1 MDNGVITVRTR
12 TVWEGK
18 PPANWSARWSLCT
31 TKDLPTVKSL
41 EQLYDFVK
49 SNCKEDVHRMGWDD
63 GLKAMQKGSEARFCA
78 SVLLAKASNGMMDK
92 SVVPHINALTWGVD
106 LSLDILANTE
116 YCARL
121 LRRTSKWLKNGVV
134 VSDLARYL
142 IEAGRE
148 ISRDF
153 KFYVGLREFGHKTT
167 ALLIWGWLEETTMVP
182 VDSHVRNFTRCF
194 GWTNGLSEDEIA
206 FQLVQWVPVGFLVS
220 FNDMLGTLG
229 QYLMTSK
236 RGANNR
242 LRATHHGR
250 LRSLLNIAPAEIK
263 KLLERLR

>member
-1 MDNGVITVRTR
+1 
-12 TVWEGK
+12 
-18 PPANWSARWSLCT
+18 
-31 TKDLPTVKSL
+31 
-41 EQLYDFVK
+41 
-49 SNCKEDVHRMGWDD
+49 
-63 GLKAMQKGSEARFCA
+63 
-78 SVLLAKASNGMMDK
+78 
-92 SVVPHINALTWGVD
+92 
-106 LSLDILANTE
+106 
-116 YCARL
+116 
-121 LRRTSKWLKNGVV
+121 VV

-148 ISRDF
+148 IPRDF
-153 KFYVGLREFGHKTT
+153 KFYVGLREFGHKTM

-182 VDSHVRNFTRCF
+182 VDSHVQDFTWFF
-194 GWTNGLSEDEIA
+194 GWTNGLSKDEIA
-206 FQLVQWVPVGFLVS
+206 LFQLVQWVPVGFFIS

-229 QYLMTSK
+229 QQYLMTSK